1 MCGCGRGCPRCVRR
15 RGEVS
20 LLGLGEFFSFDLAR
34 SDLEDLQSIGQW
46 DSRAWKPVGTGCYSA
61 RQLEK

>member
-1 MCGCGRGCPRCVRR
+1 MCAAP
-15 RGEVS
+15 GEVS
-20 LLGLGEFFSFDLAR
+20 LLGLGEIFSFDLAR

-46 DSRAWKPVGTGCYSA
+46 DSRAWKPEGTGCYSA